1 MFVQKIRHL
10 IRNVYDGYECDE
22 QIGNVDLSVVPSVL
36 VDPPLH
42 SVRRQ
47 ISLPGRVEQ
56 FCGVPNDR
64 DGEVSI
70 FVVDQI
76 RIENVCDF
84 RCVHGV
90 VVVLVVVVT
99 LSRASRARKSIVPPC
114 DQDFG
119 VDVNVVRVDVL
130 SRVDREYCVSGQP
143 REL

>member
-22 QIGNVDLSVVPSVL
+22 QIWNVDLSVVPSVL

-42 SVRRQ
+42 SIRRQ
-47 ISLPGRVEQ
+47 RSLPGRVEQ
-56 FCGVPNDR
+56 FCGGPNNR

-90 VVVLVVVVT
+90 VVVLVVVVE
-99 LSRASRARKSIVPPC
+99 SRPGGAVCISGASRDIAKNRQLLRGASLG
-114 DQDFG
+114 FSAS
-119 VDVNVVRVDVL
+119 VRMG
-130 SRVDREYCVSGQP
+130 S
-143 REL
+143 